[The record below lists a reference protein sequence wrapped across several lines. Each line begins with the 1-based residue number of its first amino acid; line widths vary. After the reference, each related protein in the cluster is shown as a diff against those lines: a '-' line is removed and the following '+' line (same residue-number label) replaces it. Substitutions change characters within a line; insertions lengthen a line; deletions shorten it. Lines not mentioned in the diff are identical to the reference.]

1 MIRTRDRRADRLRH
15 RSSRLVVLAA
25 LLCAGPVAAQPA
37 SQRDGPERSGFV
49 DRIAQEFDV
58 LPLRDGVA
66 LRPKSARGIR
76 SIEVSGGAIAVDG
89 QPVTGAELRERVSVE
104 TADAILQLS
113 YMSPADQRALFGD
126 GSTVGTPAPGVVREP
141 DHGADRRARRN
152 ARGDR
157 VRIGG
162 DVSVDAGEVVNGDTV
177 AIGGSAQIEG
187 EVQGDV
193 VAIGGGVTLGPQ
205 AVVENDVVVI
215 GGSLTRDPGARVRGA
230 VKEVGWGMIV
240 ADRYLPPEWFGH
252 WWRRGFGAAFAL
264 ALTLTRLAVLCLF
277 AALVVLL
284 GAPYVDRVAA
294 HARLEPLKAGVIGF
308 LSQLLFVPLLIV
320 TIVVLVATV
329 IGIPLLVF
337 VPFLVLAFGLAA
349 LLGFTAVAQEVGRWT
364 TRRFGWTEIGPFGT
378 TLLGIGTVLSPILLG
393 RLLGLIGGLFP
404 ITSALVLVGLCV
416 EYLAWTIGFGAVAL
430 TRFQKPAS
438 HSELPAVTNPGT
450 A

>member
-1 MIRTRDRRADRLRH
+1 
-15 RSSRLVVLAA
+15 
-25 LLCAGPVAAQPA
+25 
-37 SQRDGPERSGFV
+37 
-49 DRIAQEFDV
+49 
-58 LPLRDGVA
+58 
-66 LRPKSARGIR
+66 
-76 SIEVSGGAIAVDG
+76 VDG
-89 QPVTGAELRERVSVE
+89 QPVTGAELRERVGVE

-113 YMSPADQRALFGD
+113 YMSPAEQRTLFGD
-126 GSTVGTPAPGVVREP
+126 GSAVPAPAPGVVPEP
-141 DHGADRRARRN
+141 DSRRDRRARRN
-152 ARGDR
+152 VSSDR

-162 DVSVDAGEVVNGDTV
+162 DVSVDAGEVVSGDAV
-177 AIGGSAQIEG
+177 AIGGSAQIAG

-193 VAIGGGVTLGPQ
+193 VAIGGGVTLGPE

-215 GGSLTRDPGARVRGA
+215 GGALKRDPGARVGGA
-230 VKEVGWGMIV
+230 VKEVGWGMMV
-240 ADRYLPPEWFGH
+240 ADRYLPPEWFGN
-252 WWRRGFGAAFAL
+252 WWRRGFGATFAL
-264 ALTLTRLAVLCLF
+264 ASTLTRLAVLCLF

-294 HARLEPLKAGVIGF
+294 RARLEPLKAGVIGL

-329 IGIPLLVF
+329 IGIPLLIF
-337 VPFLVLAFGLAA
+337 VPFLILAFGLAA

-364 TRRFGWTEIGPFGT
+364 TRRFGWTEIGPFAT
-378 TLLGIGTVLSPILLG
+378 TLLGIVTVLSPILLG

-404 ITSALVLVGLCV
+404 ITSGLVLIGLCV
-416 EYLAWTIGFGAVAL
+416 EYLVWTIGFGAVAL